1 LCRVLDWP
9 LQLTK
14 EIRSG
19 PGVRTSHG
27 TGTVVE
33 VDGDKYLVD
42 LDGQGAK
49 LWTKEW
55 ALRKD

>member
-1 LCRVLDWP
+1 V
-9 LQLTK
+9 K
-14 EIRSG
+14 
-19 PGVRTSHG
+19 TSHG

-33 VDGDKYLVD
+33 INGEKYLVD

-55 ALRKD
+55 ALRKA